1 LQPLPTRL
9 QKKSRRIAGMSHV
22 QHIQQNKKINCKW
35 HGACSSAAAAHD
47 GLVGKP
53 ERDWRHLHP
62 CPGRRRACSMQL
74 AGCWQWPTLKD
85 QPEMGG
91 RRSAPSLSRGRRAS
105 ALRAATLPGLG
116 RSARVVLPLDAFGHV
131 ALAAAAHRRL
141 VAPGAH
147 CAAAGR
153 WLLLAAV
160 AAALPVAVV
169 VQA

>member
-1 LQPLPTRL
+1 MCCTSQVCTMCSTYSG
-9 QKKSRRIAGMSHV
+9 KKDGA
-22 QHIQQNKKINCKW
+22 W
-35 HGACSSAAAAHD
+35 HAACSSAAAAHD
-47 GLVGKP
+47 RLVETP
-53 ERDWRHLHP
+53 ERDWCHLHP
-62 CPGRRRACSMQL
+62 CPGRRRACSMQRAGWLL
-74 AGCWQWPTLKD
+74 AVAYPQGPTGD
-85 QPEMGG
+85 GG
-91 RRSAPSLSRGRRAS
+91 RWRAPSLSRERQAS
-105 ALRAATLPGLG
+105 ARRAATLPGLG